1 MNVRLIVSVGDGG
14 FFFVFSALEMAQPT
28 YKELLELLE
37 QAKAQ
42 AGAQLSTAEL
52 LTAKFSDLYPHIK
65 ISRPGRF
72 LETVRRINAPIESGK
87 LQANDR
93 RLYLEREWTPR
104 IRNPS
109 KGM

>member
-1 MNVRLIVSVGDGG
+1 
-14 FFFVFSALEMAQPT
+14 MAQPT

-37 QAKAQ
+37 QAESQ

-52 LTAKFSDLYPHIK
+52 LTAKFSELYPHIT
-65 ISRPGRF
+65 IGRPGHF
-72 LETVRRINAPIESGK
+72 LETVRRISAPVKSGK
-87 LQANDR
+87 LQADDE

-109 KGM
+109 NGN